1 MVKKLE
7 YPIDRIHQNLALRK
21 DKVVVAY
28 YRIPNTPITIT
39 DSDKKDSHKAKVA
52 QVIKKLAKYKNFD
65 ISLIPKDYLL
75 GEKMSDFEADLAD
88 DVKELG
94 LETLDFTVD
103 TLTHEMEIP
112 YQFDWLI
119 GVDLGKG
126 QYNAN
131 IKEFIYNQFESIA
144 SNFAS
149 LAGYEVEVDEDWYKE
164 HSEEELL
171 VYSLLSTLK
180 AKRLTDVD
188 LFYYQRMQFLRYVPH
203 TKSEVIANRNML
215 NVTDTLIK
223 SLEGGFLKLE
233 SAYGSS
239 FVSVLPVGRFSTI
252 FNGFHLGELVQRM
265 SFPVELR
272 FQAEFID
279 KTKLGGTMGR
289 SNTRYDQIM
298 KEAYNTNTVQQDDIL
313 MGAYSLKDLM
323 KKVGNK
329 EEIIEYGCY
338 LVVAGSSLNQLKQRR
353 YAILSY
359 FDDMK
364 VNVYEAS
371 HDTPYLFQALL
382 YGQDLQKTTRKWNH
396 LVTTRGFS
404 ELMLFTNT
412 QSGNRIGWY
421 IGRVDN
427 RLTAWDSIDEAIM
440 GSKNLVL
447 FNATVANKEDVAGKV
462 TKNPHVIITGATG
475 QGKSY
480 LAQMI
485 FLHTAQQNV
494 RVLYIDPK
502 RELRQH
508 YLKVVSD
515 PEYAR
520 KFPLRKKQI
529 EETNFVT
536 LDSSVKEN
544 HGVLDPIVI
553 LDKEGASSTAKNM
566 LLYLLK
572 NATEIKLDQTTALTE
587 AISQVIAKREAGE
600 VVGFNQVI
608 EALIDSESDEV
619 QSVGRY
625 FKAIIQNSILE
636 LAFSDGDV
644 AGLSYEER
652 VTVLEVAD
660 LSLPKDGSDHIS
672 DHESNSIALMFALG
686 AFCKHFGERSD
697 DETVEIFDEAW
708 VLMQSSE
715 GKAVI
720 KSMRRVGRSK
730 YNVLMLVSQSVHD
743 AENDDDTTGFGTIFS
758 FYEKSEREDI
768 LKHVGLEVT
777 PKNLEWIDNMI
788 SGQCLYYD
796 VYGNLNMISIHN
808 IHPDIDPLLK
818 PMKKTVS
825 SHLENKYAS

>member
-39 DSDKKDSHKAKVA
+39 DGDKKDSHKMKVA

-75 GEKMSDFEADLAD
+75 GEKMADFEEDLAE

-103 TLTHEMEIP
+103 TLTREMEIP

-131 IKEFIYNQFESIA
+131 IKEYIYNQFESIA

-171 VYSLLSTLK
+171 VYSTLSTLK

-203 TKSEVIANRNML
+203 AKSEVIANRNML

-272 FQAEFID
+272 FKAEFID

-338 LVVAGSSLNQLKQRR
+338 LVVSGSSLNQLKQRR

-382 YGQDLQKTTRKWNH
+382 YGQDLQKTTRKWSH
-396 LVTTRGFS
+396 LVTSRGFS

-427 RLTAWDSIDEAIM
+427 RLTAWDSVQEAIA
-440 GSKNLVL
+440 GSKNIVL
-447 FNATVANKEDVAGKV
+447 YNATVANKEDVAGKV
-462 TKNPHVIITGATG
+462 TKNPHAIITGATG

-485 FLHTAQQNV
+485 FLHTAQQDV
-494 RVLYIDPK
+494 RVLYVDPK

-520 KFPLRKKQI
+520 KFSLRKKQI
-529 EETNFVT
+529 EEINFVT

-608 EALIDSESDEV
+608 ETLIDSESDEV

-686 AFCKHFGERSD
+686 AFCKHFGERSN

-715 GKAVI
+715 GKSVI

-796 VYGNLNMISIHN
+796 VYGNLNMISVHN

-818 PMKKTVS
+818 PMKQTVS

>member
-396 LVTTRGFS
+396 LVTARGFS

-743 AENDDDTTGFGTIFS
+743 AENDDDTTGFGIIFS

>member
-396 LVTTRGFS
+396 LVTARGFS

-758 FYEKSEREDI
+758 FYEKSDREDI

>member
-188 LFYYQRMQFLRYVPH
+188 LFYYQRMQFLRYLPH

-396 LVTTRGFS
+396 LVTARGFS

>member
-396 LVTTRGFS
+396 LVTARGFS

-796 VYGNLNMISIHN
+796 VYVNLNMISIHN

>member
-396 LVTTRGFS
+396 LVTARGFS

-808 IHPDIDPLLK
+808 IHPDIDLLLK